1 MQRLAQQQ
9 QMIQKSLEQLNKET
23 KETGQSKKLA
33 GNLEDII
40 NEMKEVVQNMNTQKV
55 DDDLVESQN
64 RILSKLLDA
73 QRSINERDFEKNRE
87 SNEGKNLAKD
97 SPSELMLNSKEILD
111 RLRDQLLNA
120 AKEGY
125 SKDYQELIK
134 KYFESL
140 EKKSN

>member
-1 MQRLAQQQ
+1 
-9 QMIQKSLEQLNKET
+9 
-23 KETGQSKKLA
+23 
-33 GNLEDII
+33 
-40 NEMKEVVQNMNTQKV
+40 MNTQKV